1 MRNLSMAKL
10 NKNIPT
16 CGYNH
21 VFDFPCTDTRVSE
34 QVSIW
39 NLGHTRKNKG
49 RFRHLE

>member
-10 NKNIPT
+10 NKETIAR
-16 CGYNH
+16 GYDH
-21 VFDFPCTDTRVSE
+21 VFNFPCTDIRVSE

-39 NLGHTRKNKG
+39 NLGRTRKNKG